1 MVLISISYTSI
12 KNELWGI
19 ARKGSKISGILFLF
33 LGLLVSGVS
42 AYVYQQA
49 SLTVTQNIVEVASF
63 TVKNSD
69 LGNINE
75 GQTLSYTRA
84 ELANLGEAIT
94 ITTTTAPV
102 YLHFDSDVDSL
113 SGSYTTYDINVIYD
127 TVPSGGTG
135 SGTAC
140 TLSLGSPD
148 YSSLNLDVAGTWVF
162 DLSITTTAD
171 SVSTDTPTSV
181 SLTVGA
187 DST

>member
-1 MVLISISYTSI
+1 M
-12 KNELWGI
+12 
-19 ARKGSKISGILFLF
+19 
-33 LGLLVSGVS
+33 VS

-49 SLTVTQNIVEVASF
+49 TLTVTQNIIEVATF
-63 TVKNSD
+63 TVKSSD

-75 GQTLSYTRA
+75 GQTLTYTSA
-84 ELANLGEAIT
+84 EVANLGEAIT

-102 YLHFDSDVDSL
+102 YLHFDSDVNSL
-113 SGSYTTYDINVIYD
+113 SGSYTTYDINVLYD

-140 TLSLGSPD
+140 TLSLASPD
-148 YSSLNLDVAGTWVF
+148 YSSVTLDVAGTWVF

-171 SVSTDTPTSV
+171 SVNANTPTSV

-187 DST
+187 EST